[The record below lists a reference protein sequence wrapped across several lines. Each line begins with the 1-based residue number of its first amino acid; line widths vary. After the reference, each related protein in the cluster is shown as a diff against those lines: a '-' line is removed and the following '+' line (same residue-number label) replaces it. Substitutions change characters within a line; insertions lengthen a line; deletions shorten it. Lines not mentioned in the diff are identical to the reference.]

1 MSENDFRL
9 ECFSKAE
16 AELLAVVQWMENCK
30 KTQVLESKNH
40 NGFDK
45 MTLIGIAFQVN
56 ANTCKLGLMYAS
68 LSSLTKAYNRQFA
81 SFLGKDRLNK
91 VLGYFEEMKNTM
103 FTSQSENECQ
113 DKDKKENEMENEN
126 KSLDSHQSHLFSMIE
141 HTNNFSDTEV
151 AHELT
156 LSISQFRKALLANLM
171 VCKRI
176 TQEEQDNLDSLD
188 ALEMIYQQS
197 LQETWENVKDFSCAF
212 HEEDFKEEMA
222 VTKEIADGD
231 SSILQRYYHQWT
243 PQQFTRHA
251 IAVHLLRIQQQRLAS
266 ANDARSLFPD
276 DPAKEKN
283 AIKVARELEHIIL
296 KTRKV
301 NHSDNRQFAT
311 RCIVFLKEE
320 LEYEGTMSSF
330 LAFLTVHYQGKLCF
344 PDLSAFSVD
353 NKKMFQLER
362 QKNTA
367 DGMLKLKAL
376 NRMAFE
382 QAARVRQ
389 LLAVPNSIRIS
400 A

>member
-1 MSENDFRL
+1 MSENDFKL

-30 KTQVLESKNH
+30 KTQVLESKNRK
-40 NGFDK
+40 GFDK
-45 MTLIGIAFQVN
+45 MTMIGIAFQVN
-56 ANTCKLGLMYAS
+56 ANTCKLGLMYAF
-68 LSSLTKAYNRQFA
+68 LSSLSKAYNRQFA

-91 VLGYFEEMKNTM
+91 VLGYFEEMKNTLL
-103 FTSQSENECQ
+103 SNQSENECQ
-113 DKDKKENEMENEN
+113 DKDKKEKEDEKQNESIN
-126 KSLDSHQSHLFSMIE
+126 SHQSQLFSMIE
-141 HTNNFSDTEV
+141 HIDNFSDTEV
-151 AHELT
+151 AHELA
-156 LSISQFRKALLANLM
+156 LSISLFRKALLANTT

-176 TQEEQDNLDSLD
+176 IQEEQDSINTLD

-222 VTKEIADGD
+222 VAKEIADGG
-231 SSILQRYYHQWT
+231 SSVLLRYYHQWT

-251 IAVHLLRIQQQRLAS
+251 IAVHLLKVQQQRLACV
-266 ANDARSLFPD
+266 NDAHSLFPD
-276 DPAKEKN
+276 DPTKEKN

-311 RCIVFLKEE
+311 RCIVYLKEE

-330 LAFLTVHYQGKLCF
+330 LAFLTCHYQGKLCF

-353 NKKMFQLER
+353 NKKMFLLER
-362 QKNTA
+362 QKNTV
-367 DGMLKLKAL
+367 DGMLKLKEL

-389 LLAVPNSIRIS
+389 LLAVPSSIRIS